1 MTFYR
6 VIVPHPTRRRVL
18 LLQRGPRLA
27 LPRVRHAGGWV
38 AYAVHDIA
46 RRTSRRTGLRLTFL
60 RELSHGGLQALEMEN
75 HSRADQLAPGARW
88 VSADEL
94 DDAPLADEAQRRLL
108 REWFAEGGAG
118 RVSRRRARWE
128 CAGWLAK
135 AAGWIGRRL
144 DELGFVQ
151 RGPLVQFKSA
161 WSWSCILQVP
171 TDAGALYFKAGYA
184 KPPGESQVIGMLAES
199 WPGSVP
205 TILASDS
212 RRRWTLMTDFGGR
225 PLDALP
231 EQHWAEAVTHFAAL
245 QIGSARQVERLTPLG
260 CPVRTP
266 EQLLASY
273 RRILSKPSAFAACAA
288 EQDAAV
294 DVPALRRQTDK
305 FARWCSELSAH
316 TIPAAVV
323 NEDFRL
329 YNVVA
334 VNRNYLFF
342 DWTDTVIAHP
352 FFSMARF
359 LDFVPSPDGAG
370 RGAQGRL
377 AQLLRDAYLEPWT
390 AYEPARRLR
399 AAFTLVQKLNPLY
412 LAVRWHFETQ
422 FLEPASLWARRNAEM
437 VKSALRRCAEA

>member
-1 MTFYR
+1 MTFYS
-6 VIVPHPTRRRVL
+6 VIVPHPTQRCVL

-38 AYAVHDIA
+38 AYDVHDIA
-46 RRTSRRTGLRLTFL
+46 RRTSRRTGLQLTFL

-75 HSRADQLAPGARW
+75 HSRTDQLTQGTRW

-94 DDAPLADEAQRRLL
+94 DDVPLADEAQRRLL
-108 REWFAEGGAG
+108 REWFAEGVAG
-118 RVSRRRARWE
+118 RVPPRRARWE

-144 DELGFVQ
+144 GELGLEQ

-171 TDAGALYFKAGYA
+171 TDAGALYFKAGYT
-184 KPPGESQVIGMLAES
+184 KPPGESQVIGLLAES
-199 WPGSVP
+199 WPRSVP
-205 TILASDS
+205 TIVASDS

-225 PLDALP
+225 PLNTLP
-231 EQHWAEAVTHFAAL
+231 ERCWAEAVAHFSSL
-245 QIGSARQVERLTPLG
+245 QVSSARQVERLTSIG
-260 CPVRTP
+260 CPIRTP
-266 EQLLASY
+266 EQLLAAY
-273 RRILSKPSAFAACAA
+273 RRILSKPFACGAGAA
-288 EQDAAV
+288 EPDAAV
-294 DVPALRRQTDK
+294 DVSALRRRTDK

-316 TIPAAVV
+316 TIPSAVV

-334 VNRNYLFF
+334 VNRAYLFF
-342 DWTDTVIAHP
+342 DWTDTVLAHP

-359 LDFVPSPDGAG
+359 LDFVPSPGGAG
-370 RGAQGRL
+370 RGAQGKL
-377 AQLLRDAYLEPWT
+377 ARLLRDAYLEPWT
-390 AYEPARRLR
+390 VYEPARRLR

-437 VKSALRRCAEA
+437 VTSALRRCAEA